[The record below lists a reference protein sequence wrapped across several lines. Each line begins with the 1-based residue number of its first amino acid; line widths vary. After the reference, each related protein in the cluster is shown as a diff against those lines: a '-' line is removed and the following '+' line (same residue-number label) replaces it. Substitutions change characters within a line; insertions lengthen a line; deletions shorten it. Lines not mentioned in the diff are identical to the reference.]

1 MVESVS
7 QVMRLNNLALQVT
20 IYFATVYIHSH
31 VSERE
36 TQVTESAKDITNGYT
51 KEITQL
57 LTRVACVTL
66 CGVQFPSSNVVSNLS
81 SVRNDLVI
89 DCAEL

>member
-1 MVESVS
+1 MIESVS

-36 TQVTESAKDITNGYT
+36 GGVTESAKDLATGC
-51 KEITQL
+51 QA
-57 LTRVACVTL
+57 ACVIL
-66 CGVQFPSSNVVSNLS
+66 CGAYLPK
-81 SVRNDLVI
+81 
-89 DCAEL
+89 